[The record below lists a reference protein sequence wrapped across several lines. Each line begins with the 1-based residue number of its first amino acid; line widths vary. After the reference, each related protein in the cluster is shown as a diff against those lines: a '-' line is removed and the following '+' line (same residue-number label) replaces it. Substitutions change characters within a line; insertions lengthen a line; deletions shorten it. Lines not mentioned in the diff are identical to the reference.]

1 MSETIPLIGSG
12 IALGISA
19 FFMAKSAVE
28 ITEVKEWEKDKD
40 LREGH
45 KWMSWAAV
53 VGWVSVGLVILLVII
68 YIILIFALGGGTAG
82 WVVKGSLLIILTAM
96 AIAGVLSALGA
107 TRIRN
112 SPLFKEA
119 DKKGAFRDAIIA
131 AILVFVG
138 FVIIGGLFLWALLYH
153 PVTLDEE
160 TKKLEE
166 SLEKQEVETKE
177 AGLETKEAAF
187 KAKTSSA

>member
-12 IALGISA
+12 IALGISS

-28 ITEVKEWEKDKD
+28 ITEVKDWEKDKD

-45 KWMSWAAV
+45 KWMAWAAV

-68 YIILIFALGGGTAG
+68 YIILIFVLDSSTAG
-82 WVVKGSLLIILTAM
+82 WIVKGFLLIILTAM

-131 AILVFVG
+131 SILVLVG
-138 FVIIGGLFLWALLYH
+138 FVVIGGLFLWALFYH
-153 PVTLDEE
+153 PVTLSEE
-160 TKKLEE
+160 TKKEIE
-166 SLEKQEVETKE
+166 SLQKQEVETKE
-177 AGLETKEAAF
+177 AGLKIKEAVF
-187 KAKTSSA
+187 KSETSNA